1 MVRNGISFCIIKT
14 HQQPSV
20 GLVYNSPC
28 LNLDFMVRN
37 GNGLLKDTTSKMH
50 RLK

>member
-1 MVRNGISFCIIKT
+1 MVRSDISFCIIKT

-20 GLVYNSPC
+20 GLVHNSPC
-28 LNLDFMVRN
+28 LNLHFMVRN
-37 GNGLLKDTTSKMH
+37 GNGVLKDTKSKMH